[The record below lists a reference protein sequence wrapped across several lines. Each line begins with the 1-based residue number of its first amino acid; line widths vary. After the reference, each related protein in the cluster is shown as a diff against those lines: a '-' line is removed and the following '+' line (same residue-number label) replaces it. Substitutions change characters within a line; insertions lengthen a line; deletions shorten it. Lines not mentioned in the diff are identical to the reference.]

1 MLVQHMAGSGV
12 ERDVAV
18 TTPAFCDV
26 NLRLAYDL
34 RVYKEITLQLY
45 GGVQNLF
52 NAYQKDFD
60 KGVDRDSGYIYG
72 PSLPRSW
79 FIGRSGELLGL
90 FLREVDLHDLLD
102 ALAADDRGNADA
114 DVLLAVL
121 AVEVAA
127 AGNHLLLVVEDSL
140 DHHRCACAG
149 SVPCR
154 SADEFGQR
162 GSADHRVGDSLFEF
176 LLRSELRN
184 GNAVDRGFR
193 YERNHRRVAVAADD
207 HAVDVVD
214 VSARGLGQVALE
226 AGRVQC
232 AAHADDAVLRKS
244 RSLQGQIGQRVHRV
258 GNHDDDGAGRV
269 LDDVLDHALHNAG
282 VRADQ
287 LLAGHARLAGNAR
300 GDDHHVRIGRR
311 LVVVG
316 CA

>member
-1 MLVQHMAGSGV
+1 MLFV
-12 ERDVAV
+12 
-18 TTPAFCDV
+18 
-26 NLRLAYDL
+26 LRTASAEAANFSASSF
-34 RVYKEITLQLY
+34 V
-45 GGVQNLF
+45 
-52 NAYQKDFD
+52 
-60 KGVDRDSGYIYG
+60 
-72 PSLPRSW
+72 RSI
-79 FIGRSGELLGL
+79 FTI
-90 FLREVDLHDLLD
+90 FD

-140 DHHRCACAG
+140 DHHRCAC
-149 SVPCR
+149 SR
-154 SADEFGQR
+154 SIPGRRADEFGQR
-162 GSADHRVGDSLFEF
+162 GSADHRVGDGLFE

-207 HAVDVVD
+207 HAVDIVD

-232 AAHADDAVLRKS
+232 AAHADDTVLRES
-244 RSLQGQIGQRVHRV
+244 RSLQGQVGQRVHRV

-300 GDDHHVRIGRR
+300 GDDHHIRIGGL
-311 LVVVG
+311 LV
-316 CA
+316 